1 MAEIT
6 LKIHIN
12 SITEFNIGDYITLN
26 DKIIGVVVELKALPT
41 EL

>member
-12 SITEFNIGDYITLN
+12 NISLFSIGEIVTINNNIKAT
-26 DKIIGVVVELKALPT
+26 VVELKALPT